1 MSSFRGIKMC
11 AFVGAVLLVAA
22 LTAQATIVDDLNKM
36 INTVNNL
43 LTQATNNA
51 KTAAQNAFN
60 DISSTLTNVK
70 NSALNAKQSAEQART
85 NINQLIDNSLI
96 IYGEDLANPLKALLN
111 CSAGIGTAI
120 TETTKI
126 VGLMAT
132 ASQVIPSEL
141 TQAGNAM
148 PATSTAANAA
158 YKETQKAAAALD
170 LLSQKVSAWSGAL
183 QALNKE
189 TNDIA
194 KAIQEKRF
202 GDLPQQQQELDQAR
216 KAYQRAWNE
225 LQTQATATQT
235 SLSKARLAVQAAGS
249 AAGVVVSHLGKAL
262 DQVTIVVNQV
272 FKARDAFNSGYNT
285 CISAIDGY
293 TNTWN
298 IVVSQARQRFL
309 NTLTAAQRNSILSLD
324 GTVTQAGTLLSS
336 INNAAQLSLDAAQP
350 VVNAASSS
358 ITTAVSSVIS
368 GFVKWLQGFLTHPWD
383 INITQLQTDLNNLL
397 NTISTEVGKIVNS
410 VYTAANP
417 KKAEAENQLTTLGNL
432 AFQLSQLYQQL
443 SQAASQPTII
453 LKTGFRLVSM
463 TAYALS
469 PIRALTFSMATATTS
484 TKTQLTSYMSA
495 PLQTL
500 STSIT
505 QERKKRK
512 RP

>member
-1 MSSFRGIKMC
+1 MPSFRGIKMC
-11 AFVGAVLLVAA
+11 AFVGAVLLVTA
-22 LTAQATIVDDLNKM
+22 LTAQATIIDDLNRM

-43 LTQATNNA
+43 LTEATNNA
-51 KTAAQNAFN
+51 KTAALNAFN
-60 DISSTLTNVK
+60 DISSTLTNIK
-70 NSALNAKQSAEQART
+70 NSALNAKQSVGQTMT

-96 IYGEDLANPLKALLN
+96 IYPEDLANPLQALLN
-111 CSAGIGTAI
+111 CGAGIGTAI

-126 VGLMAT
+126 VGLMVT

-148 PATSTAANAA
+148 PATSTAATAA
-158 YKETQKAAAALD
+158 YKATQIAAADLD

-189 TNDIA
+189 TNDVA
-194 KAIQEKRF
+194 KAIQERRF
-202 GDLPQQQQELDQAR
+202 GDLPQQQQELNQAR
-216 KAYQRAWNE
+216 IAYQRAWDE

-235 SLSKARLAVQAAGS
+235 SLSKARLAVQTAGS

-293 TNTWN
+293 TKTWN

-309 NTLTAAQRNSILSLD
+309 NMLPAAQRNSILSLD
-324 GTVTQAGTLLSS
+324 QTVTQAGTLLSS
-336 INNAAQLSLDAAQP
+336 INNAAQLSLDAAQS
-350 VVNAASSS
+350 VENAAASS
-358 ITTAVSSVIS
+358 ITTAVSAIIS
-368 GFVKWLQGFLTHPWD
+368 SFVKLLQGFLTHPWD

-397 NTISTEVGKIVNS
+397 NTISTEVGNIANA

-417 KKAEAENQLTTLGNL
+417 KKTEAENQLATLGNL
-432 AFQLSQLYQQL
+432 ASQLSQLYQQL
-443 SQAASQPTII
+443 YQAASQPTIT
-453 LKTGFRLVSM
+453 LKTGFRLVSV

-469 PIRALTFSMATATTS
+469 PTRALTFSMTTAKTS
-484 TKTQLTSYMSA
+484 TKTQLTSYVSA

-500 STSIT
+500 SASVTR
-505 QERKKRK
+505 ERLKRK